1 MSSVRAFLAIPLPDA
16 LQNALGTLQD
26 DLRKQLHGVRWSG
39 RENLHLTLHFF
50 AEVNQENL
58 EKIKASML
66 SVKRCQRPFQVT
78 VTGLGAF
85 PSLRRARVIWLG
97 TRPQEPLGQLY
108 RKCRR
113 ELEAAGIETDSRPYF
128 PHVTIG
134 RTRRQPVNLDALGA
148 RPGEAPMGRLPVTR
162 MILYESRLTPE
173 GAHHNPLFE
182 VNFDEQADET
192 P

>member
-1 MSSVRAFLAIPLPDA
+1 MSSVRAFLAIPFADA
-16 LQNALGTLQD
+16 LQSALGTLQD
-26 DLRKQLHGVRWSG
+26 DLRKQLHGVRWS
-39 RENLHLTLHFF
+39 RKENLHLTLHFF
-50 AEVNQENL
+50 AAVDQENL

-66 SVKRCQRPFQVT
+66 SVKRCQRPFRVT

-108 RKCRR
+108 RNCRR
-113 ELEAAGIETDSRPYF
+113 ALQAAGVKTDSRPYF

-134 RTRRQPVNLDALGA
+134 RARRQPVDLAVLDT
-148 RPGEAPMGRLPVTR
+148 RPVGEPVGGLPVTR

-173 GAHHNPLFE
+173 GPHHNPLFE
-182 VNFDEQADET
+182 VHFDEQADET
-192 P
+192 F